1 MMPSKHRSWIFLF
14 TSRVVKYLLLALF
27 GFAVVCLVTPIFGS
41 FQVLEVLVEVVLQ
54 WFWRLA
60 IVVLCLMA
68 ASAVV
73 ESLRQ

>member
-1 MMPSKHRSWIFLF
+1 MTPSKRRSWIFLF
-14 TSRVVKYLLLALF
+14 TSRVIKYLLLALF
-27 GFAVVCLVTPIFGS
+27 GFGMVCLITPIFGN
-41 FQVLEVLVEVVLQ
+41 FQILETLVEVVLQ
-54 WFWRLA
+54 GFWRLA